1 MAEAQA
7 LERGQSGSACGAEH
21 APYISQPLG
30 EREPPR
36 LPLFDGSGSAALLLA
51 EGVLRGGLRGPVA
64 ADEPLRRYIEPL
76 ESLGDVF
83 VPEPEFRRITAR
95 QARYEDRGV
104 IRGAADFDLELI
116 ENRTLDGHTPARRK
130 SARSADGRDV
140 GKLLHAPVE
149 QP

>member
-1 MAEAQA
+1 MEWQFGEPT
-7 LERGQSGSACGAEH
+7 LRTTPESR
-21 APYISQPLG
+21 LG
-30 EREPPR
+30 VYATAT
-36 LPLFDGSGSAALLLA
+36 DGSGSAALLLA

-83 VPEPEFRRITAR
+83 VPEPESRRSTFR
-95 QARYEDRGV
+95 QAVEKTAAYP
-104 IRGAADFDLELI
+104 GAADFARELI
-116 ENRTLDGHTPARRK
+116 EIRTLEVIPPLRRK